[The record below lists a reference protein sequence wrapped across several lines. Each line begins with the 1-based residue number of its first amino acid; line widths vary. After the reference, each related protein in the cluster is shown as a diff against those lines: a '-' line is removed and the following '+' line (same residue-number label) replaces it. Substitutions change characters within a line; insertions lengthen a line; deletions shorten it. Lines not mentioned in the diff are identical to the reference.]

1 MFYIKP
7 YYELKQVSRFDISK
21 SLNILNFKVVF
32 FSTFTEVNNGD
43 TQSPTKVQV
52 WVFASICLAILILNT
67 IYTNSKK
74 SKNKSMN
81 I

>member
-21 SLNILNFKVVF
+21 SLNILNFKVF
-32 FSTFTEVNNGD
+32 FTTFTEVNNGD
-43 TQSPTKVQV
+43 TQSPNKVQV

-67 IYTNSKK
+67 IYKNSKK
-74 SKNKSMN
+74 FKNKSMN

>member
-7 YYELKQVSRFDISK
+7 YYELKQVSRFDISN
-21 SLNILNFKVVF
+21 SLNLLNFKVF
-32 FSTFTEVNNGD
+32 FPTFTEVNNGD
-43 TQSPTKVQV
+43 TQSPNKVQV

-67 IYTNSKK
+67 IYKNSKK

>member
-7 YYELKQVSRFDISK
+7 YYELKQVSRFDIRK
-21 SLNILNFKVVF
+21 SLNLLNFKV
-32 FSTFTEVNNGD
+32 FSPTFTEVNNGD
-43 TQSPTKVQV
+43 TQSPNKVQV

-67 IYTNSKK
+67 IYKNSKK

>member
-21 SLNILNFKVVF
+21 SLNILNFKVFF

-67 IYTNSKK
+67 IYKNSKK